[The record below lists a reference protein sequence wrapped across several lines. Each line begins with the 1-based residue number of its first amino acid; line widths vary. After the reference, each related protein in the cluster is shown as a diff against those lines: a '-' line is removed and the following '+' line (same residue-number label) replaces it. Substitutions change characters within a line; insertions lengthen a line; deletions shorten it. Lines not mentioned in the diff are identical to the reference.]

1 MKETTTDGA
10 DRVGADRPNLF
21 FLSSLIRKFQES
33 THKNQKLTNLH
44 LKVTFLYT
52 DTLISVLPLFWD
64 GTVCCLEWS
73 PKVSETKQ

>member
-21 FLSSLIRKFQES
+21 FSSSLIRKFQES
-33 THKNQKLTNLH
+33 THKNQNLTNLH

-52 DTLISVLPLFWD
+52 DFSVAAILRRNSLLF
-64 GTVCCLEWS
+64 
-73 PKVSETKQ
+73 

>member
-21 FLSSLIRKFQES
+21 FSSSLIRKFQES
-33 THKNQKLTNLH
+33 THKNQNLTNLH

-52 DTLISVLPLFWD
+52 DITDFSVAAILRRNSLLF
-64 GTVCCLEWS
+64 
-73 PKVSETKQ
+73 